1 MISPAPCT
9 GEKWTRS
16 PSQYLGTGLSLQKS
30 FGSSVFRYGAFA
42 LISQILIGRPFS
54 LAATTPDRPN
64 QLRTSYRAVSIIMP
78 IFEISVNAPKL
89 NYCEYSVEKQGF
101 YLTEVIEALETFN
114 NFESTIRK
122 SAIALYASELGIN
135 KLHFYMISALLA
147 LSHLVQQH

>member
-1 MISPAPCT
+1 
-9 GEKWTRS
+9 
-16 PSQYLGTGLSLQKS
+16 
-30 FGSSVFRYGAFA
+30 
-42 LISQILIGRPFS
+42 
-54 LAATTPDRPN
+54 
-64 QLRTSYRAVSIIMP
+64 MP